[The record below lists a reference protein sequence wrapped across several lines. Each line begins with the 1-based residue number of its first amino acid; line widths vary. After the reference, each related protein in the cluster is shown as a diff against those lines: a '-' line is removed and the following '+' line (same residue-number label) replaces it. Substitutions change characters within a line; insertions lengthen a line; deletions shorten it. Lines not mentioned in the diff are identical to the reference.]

1 MKLKNSK
8 NILFSHILDIAKI
21 TVGIFSAAFGSK
33 AFLLPNEFIDGG
45 ATGISLLSSAI
56 SGAPFHILIIAIN
69 IPLVIMGL
77 KTLGRTFALKTT
89 IAVMGLAV
97 ILAWVEFPVVTHDKL
112 LVAAFGGFF
121 LGAGIGLAVRGGCV
135 IDGIEILAI
144 FLSKKTNTTIRD
156 VILFINIVIF
166 ASAAYFLGTERAMY
180 SMITYL
186 AASKTLN
193 FVIEGIDE
201 YVGVT
206 IISSQGEKI
215 QKMISN
221 KMGRGVTIYNGKK
234 GYGKRGE
241 TNEIDILYTV
251 ITRLEINKLKRELD
265 LIEPNAFVVMH
276 SVKETKGG
284 IIKQR
289 PLNHGD

>member
-1 MKLKNSK
+1 MKAITLKGD
-8 NILFSHILDIAKI
+8 LFNQLLDIAQI
-21 TVGIFSAAFGSK
+21 IAGIFSAAFGSK

-45 ATGISLLSSAI
+45 ATGLSLLSAAI

-69 IPLVIMGL
+69 IPFVIMGL
-77 KTLGRTFALKTT
+77 KTLGKTFALKTT
-89 IAVMGLAV
+89 IAVLGLSV

-144 FLSKKTNTTIRD
+144 YLSKKTSLTIRD
-156 VILFINIVIF
+156 VILFINMVIF

-186 AASKTLN
+186 AASKTLD
-193 FVIEGIDE
+193 FIIEGIEE

-206 IISSQGEKI
+206 IVSSKGEQI
-215 QKMISN
+215 QTMISN

-265 LIEPNAFVVMH
+265 KIEPNAFVVMH

-289 PLNHGD
+289 PLQQE

>member
-1 MKLKNSK
+1 MKAITLKGD
-8 NILFSHILDIAKI
+8 LFNQLLDIAQI
-21 TVGIFSAAFGSK
+21 IAGIFSAAFGSK

-45 ATGISLLSSAI
+45 ATGLSLLSSAI

-69 IPLVIMGL
+69 IPFVIMGL
-77 KTLGRTFALKTT
+77 KTLGKTFALKTT
-89 IAVMGLAV
+89 IAVLGLAV
-97 ILAWVEFPVVTHDKL
+97 ILAWVDFPVVTHDKL

-135 IDGIEILAI
+135 IDGIEIPAI
-144 FLSKKTNTTIRD
+144 YLSKKTSSTIRD
-156 VILFINIVIF
+156 VILFINMIIF

-186 AASKTLN
+186 AASKTLD
-193 FVIEGIDE
+193 FIIEGIEE

-206 IISSQGEKI
+206 IVSSKGEQI
-215 QKMISN
+215 QKMISE

-265 LIEPNAFVVMH
+265 KIEPNAFVVMH

-289 PLNHGD
+289 PLQQE

>member
-1 MKLKNSK
+1 MKAITLKGD
-8 NILFSHILDIAKI
+8 LFNQLLDIAQI
-21 TVGIFSAAFGSK
+21 IAGIFSAAFGSK

-45 ATGISLLSSAI
+45 ATGLSLLSSAI
-56 SGAPFHILIIAIN
+56 SGAPFHILIIAIH
-69 IPLVIMGL
+69 IPFVIMGL
-77 KTLGRTFALKTT
+77 KTLGKTFALKTT
-89 IAVMGLAV
+89 IAVLGLSV

-144 FLSKKTNTTIRD
+144 YLSKKTSLTIRD
-156 VILFINIVIF
+156 VILFINMVIF

-186 AASKTLN
+186 AASKTLD
-193 FVIEGIDE
+193 FIIEGIEE

-206 IISSQGEKI
+206 IVSSKGEQI
-215 QKMISN
+215 QTMISN

-265 LIEPNAFVVMH
+265 KIEPNAFVVMH

-289 PLNHGD
+289 PLQQE

>member
-1 MKLKNSK
+1 MKAITLKGD
-8 NILFSHILDIAKI
+8 LFNQLLDIAQI
-21 TVGIFSAAFGSK
+21 IAGIFSAAFGSK

-45 ATGISLLSSAI
+45 ATGLSLLSSAI

-69 IPLVIMGL
+69 IPFVIMGL
-77 KTLGRTFALKTT
+77 KTLGKTFALKTT
-89 IAVMGLAV
+89 IAVLGLSV

-144 FLSKKTNTTIRD
+144 YLSKKTSLTIRD
-156 VILFINIVIF
+156 VILFINMVIF

-186 AASKTLN
+186 AASKTLD
-193 FVIEGIDE
+193 FIIEGIEE

-206 IISSQGEKI
+206 IVSSKGEQI
-215 QKMISN
+215 QTMISN

-251 ITRLEINKLKRELD
+251 VTRLEINKLKRELD
-265 LIEPNAFVVMH
+265 KIEPNAFVVMH

-289 PLNHGD
+289 PMQQD

>member
-1 MKLKNSK
+1 MKAITLKGD
-8 NILFSHILDIAKI
+8 LFNQLLDIAQI
-21 TVGIFSAAFGSK
+21 IAGIFSAAFGSK

-45 ATGISLLSSAI
+45 ATGLSLLSSAI

-69 IPLVIMGL
+69 IPFVIMGL
-77 KTLGRTFALKTT
+77 KTLGKTFALKTT
-89 IAVMGLAV
+89 IAVLGLSV

-144 FLSKKTNTTIRD
+144 YLSKKTSLTIRD
-156 VILFINIVIF
+156 VILFINMVIF

-186 AASKTLN
+186 AASKTLD
-193 FVIEGIDE
+193 FIIEGIEE

-206 IISSQGEKI
+206 IVSSKGEQI
-215 QKMISN
+215 QTMISN

-265 LIEPNAFVVMH
+265 KIEPNAFVVMH

-289 PLNHGD
+289 PMQQD

>member
-1 MKLKNSK
+1 MKAITLKGD
-8 NILFSHILDIAKI
+8 LFNQLLDIAQI
-21 TVGIFSAAFGSK
+21 IAGIFSAAFGSK

-45 ATGISLLSSAI
+45 ATGLSLLSSAI

-69 IPLVIMGL
+69 IPFVIMGL
-77 KTLGRTFALKTT
+77 KTLGKTFALKTT
-89 IAVMGLAV
+89 FAVLGLSV

-144 FLSKKTNTTIRD
+144 YLSKKTSLTIRD
-156 VILFINIVIF
+156 VILFINMVIF

-186 AASKTLN
+186 AASKTLD
-193 FVIEGIDE
+193 FIIEGIEE

-206 IISSQGEKI
+206 IVSSKGEQI
-215 QKMISN
+215 QTMISN

-265 LIEPNAFVVMH
+265 KIEPNAFVVMH

-289 PLNHGD
+289 PMQQD

>member
-1 MKLKNSK
+1 MKAQTSK
-8 NILFSHILDIAKI
+8 GDLFNQLLDIAQI
-21 TVGIFSAAFGSK
+21 IAGIFSAAFGSK

-45 ATGISLLSSAI
+45 ATGLSLLSSAI

-69 IPLVIMGL
+69 IPFVIMGL
-77 KTLGRTFALKTT
+77 KTLGKTFAIKTT
-89 IAVMGLAV
+89 MAVLGLAT

-144 FLSKKTNTTIRD
+144 YLSKKTSTTIRD

-186 AASKTLN
+186 AASKTLD
-193 FVIEGIDE
+193 FVIEGIEE

-206 IISSQGEKI
+206 IVSSKGEQI
-215 QKMISN
+215 QKMISD

-241 TNEIDILYTV
+241 SKEIDILYTV

-265 LIEPNAFVVMH
+265 KIEPNAFVVMH
-276 SVKETKGG
+276 RVKETKGG

-289 PLNHGD
+289 PLQND